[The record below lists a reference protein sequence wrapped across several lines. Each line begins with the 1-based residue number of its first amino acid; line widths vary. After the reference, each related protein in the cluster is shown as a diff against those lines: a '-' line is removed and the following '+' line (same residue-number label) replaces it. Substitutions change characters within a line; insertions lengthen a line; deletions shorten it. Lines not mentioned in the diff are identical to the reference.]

1 MVAVLVKCGEG
12 VMNLRT
18 WDIERELAASEELR
32 QLSNWG
38 RWGSSDERGAANLV
52 DAEAVLRGIAAVRSG
67 RVYGLDQPL
76 NGNESA
82 RLTFTP
88 ASLHYMASDGG
99 DARIAAGENGQNDR
113 YPAFPDQQSAEDGL
127 VFSIH
132 GNTTHID
139 GLAHVWTDGVMF
151 NGFTCDEVRSSGAQR
166 LGIEKLGPLVT
177 RGILLDV
184 AGHRGVECLAADDLV
199 TEGEVVACLQ
209 AAGLEV
215 LPGDAVLVRT
225 GWSAMYAQDPGAY
238 SRQQPGLGAS
248 AGLYLARHD
257 VALVGSDNVAV
268 EAWCGHDEAAL
279 SDRRWK
285 HSLLHVPLLRN
296 LGIYLLEKL
305 DLAALAA
312 DRVTAFLFAVAPL
325 RIVGG
330 TGSPVNPIAVV

>member
-1 MVAVLVKCGEG
+1 MDV
-12 VMNLRT
+12 RT
-18 WDIERELAASEELR
+18 WDLERELAASEELHR
-32 QLSNWG
+32 LSNWG

-52 DAEAVLRGIAAVRSG
+52 DAEAVHRGIAAVRRG
-67 RVYGLDQPL
+67 RVYGLDQAL
-76 NGNESA
+76 NGKESA
-82 RLTFTP
+82 RLPFTP

-99 DARIAAGENGQNDR
+99 DAMIDAGQSDQNSR
-113 YPAFPDQQSAEDGL
+113 YAAFPGQQSAEDGL
-127 VFSIH
+127 VLSIH

-139 GLAHVWTDGVMF
+139 GLAHVWSDGVMF
-151 NGFTCDEVRSSGAQR
+151 NRFPCDEVRSSGAGR

-199 TEGEVVACLQ
+199 TEAELVACLH

-215 LPGDAVLVRT
+215 LPGDAVLIRT
-225 GWSAMYAQDPGAY
+225 GWSAMYAHDPAAY
-238 SRQQPGLGAS
+238 GRQQPGLGAS
-248 AGLYLARHD
+248 AGLYLARQD

-268 EAWCGHDEAAL
+268 EAWCGHDDAAL

-285 HSLLHVPLLRN
+285 HSQLHVPFLRN

-312 DRVTAFLFAVAPL
+312 DHVTSFLFAVAPL

-330 TGSPVNPIAVV
+330 TGSPVNPVAVA